1 MNKLTKICD
10 TCQYANFDSVP
21 YGSSSAS
28 ILGICDKED
37 EMTDEEYK
45 IFGSEVDCPFWK
57 STYNEDE
64 EKYLQSLM

>member
-28 ILGICDKED
+28 IFGICDKED
-37 EMTDEEYK
+37 EITDEEY
-45 IFGSEVDCPFWK
+45 
-57 STYNEDE
+57 
-64 EKYLQSLM
+64 